1 MKRWPNVVWPA
12 SMPSMENF
20 TTSGSS
26 VSRPKV
32 AMIECSG
39 RTQDSAP
46 DLAERSPQRIDFG
59 HGKVRMITGRISA
72 STSSVARPGFSISAT

>member
-1 MKRWPNVVWPA
+1 
-12 SMPSMENF
+12 MPSMANF

-26 VSRPKV
+26 VSGPKV

-39 RTQDSAP
+39 RTQESEP

-59 HGKVRMITGRISA
+59 HGKVRIMTGRISA
-72 STSSVARPGFSISAT
+72 NTSSVARPAFSISAT